1 MVKGRDYM
9 SQAAWLL
16 RVNASSADARVLLW
30 LDQAAAPKADI
41 IAQVC
46 LSWYVSRALVSC
58 PIAFEH

>member
-1 MVKGRDYM
+1 VVKGRDYM

-46 LSWYVSRALVSC
+46 LSWCDSPTRSMFLVLW
-58 PIAFEH
+58 